1 MVWEGVSDTVTVKS
15 VKRVL
20 SLATQIDDEVVRAM
34 SLLVKEERRKSE
46 HLIGSSKDEEHKL
59 KLEFEVSVIVQHH
72 MPIFCQLNRIT
83 YNGNSCTNPSNIR

>member
-46 HLIGSSKDEEHKL
+46 HLIGSSKD
-59 KLEFEVSVIVQHH
+59 Q
-72 MPIFCQLNRIT
+72 
-83 YNGNSCTNPSNIR
+83 